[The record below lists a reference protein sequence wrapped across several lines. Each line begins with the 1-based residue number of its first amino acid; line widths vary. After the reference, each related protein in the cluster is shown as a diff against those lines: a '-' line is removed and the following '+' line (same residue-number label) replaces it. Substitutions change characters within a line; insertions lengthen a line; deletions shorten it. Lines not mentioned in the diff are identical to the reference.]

1 MNSPNVICNNHPQE
15 NIYEY
20 IDNNRIK
27 KRCLLCEAAEALPSR
42 IESYHTAKSNFET
55 EIKES
60 NKTSNRIA
68 LFFSSM
74 WEDFNFSLFGLIK
87 GLSMF
92 LISNV
97 IWFGII
103 YWILTLFF
111 NDEQASTYTW
121 IIISS
126 LYGIVI
132 TLIIIFG
139 WRETKSKLSYYAE
152 EPTLETTVQELT
164 KKAASSVSH
173 VHTFKESI
181 RRKYIRESSNIEA
194 IDVMSGTEFE
204 NHLNISLNNK
214 DILSIQRLPVAITA
228 WIY

>member
-1 MNSPNVICNNHPQE
+1 LVRN
-15 NIYEY
+15 
-20 IDNNRIK
+20 
-27 KRCLLCEAAEALPSR
+27 
-42 IESYHTAKSNFET
+42 
-55 EIKES
+55 
-60 NKTSNRIA
+60 
-68 LFFSSM
+68 
-74 WEDFNFSLFGLIK
+74 
-87 GLSMF
+87 
-92 LISNV
+92 
-97 IWFGII
+97 
-103 YWILTLFF
+103 WILTLFF

-121 IIISS
+121 IIIPS

-204 NHLNISLNNK
+204 NHLKYFFEQQGYTVKTTPASSDNGVDLLIRKNK
-214 DILSIQRLPVAITA
+214 IMTAVQCKRYSNSVGVSAVQEVYTGASFYNCKAGIAARPVLLRFARIRMGRKA
-228 WIY
+228 